1 MYKIPGKQI
10 VLDTDTSLSSASDL
24 FISSQLAVKT
34 YVDNTVGLAVT
45 RHTETITGDN
55 STTVFNIVH
64 NFDSYDVF
72 IQVYSNDTGRETINP
87 VVSRLDLN
95 TAQIIFA
102 IAPLTTENFRVI
114 VI

>member
-10 VLDTDTSLSSASDL
+10 VLDTDPNMSNASDV

-34 YVDNTVGLAVT
+34 YVDNKVGLAMS
-45 RHTETITGDN
+45 RHAETITGDN
-55 STTVFNIVH
+55 STTVFNVLH

-72 IQVYSNDTGRETINP
+72 IQVFSNAADRETISP
-87 VVSRLDLN
+87 VISRIDTN
-95 TAQIIFA
+95 TARIIFA
-102 IAPLTTENFRVI
+102 IAPLAGEAFRVI